1 MQKVTIY
8 ILFLFSIF
16 SFSQNDQLALNYFE
30 KGEFEKALSL
40 FEQLANKQP
49 SNYYFFEKVMDC
61 YQQLEQYEKAEK
73 AIEERKKRYYQPM
86 LHIELGYNFQLQKN
100 QSKADK
106 NYQKAID
113 ELSLNAN
120 YGYQIA
126 GVFEKK
132 SLLDWALKT
141 YETAQKQRPT
151 LNFDFQIALLEGQL
165 GNVSGMI
172 EKLLLYSFTNRQNV
186 AMVQSYFSRF
196 LQDDVSETFS
206 DTLRKTLIK
215 KTQTD
220 QDIFWNQYLS
230 WFFVNNKEFNKAF
243 IQEKAI
249 YKRNPENFN
258 TIVSLATLAL
268 EEKQYETAKDILN
281 FVIQNTTDDRLLISA
296 NTYLLKIKLIDLKT
310 EEHVAVQTQF
320 KQLIEKY
327 RITSNSLELVKLYAH
342 FEAFTLKNTVEA
354 KAILNKALELPLN
367 IREKSE
373 VKMELADIMIYDEK
387 FNQAILFYAQVEDN
401 MKNDPLAYEATMKM
415 AKANYY
421 KGDFDWA
428 LQQVKELKQS
438 TSLLI
443 ANDAVELYL
452 LLQDNIMEDSTH
464 VALHAF
470 SKADLKMY
478 QNKEAEALQLFLTI
492 LEKHKG
498 DTIEDETLYK
508 IAQLYTKNKDYT
520 KALSYYKELHTN
532 HSDGI
537 YVDEAYYFSA
547 QIYNDYLNEPEKA
560 KEYYEKIVLNHPDSI
575 YFPDSRLKYR
585 TLRGDSNL

>member
-1 MQKVTIY
+1 MQKISIY
-8 ILFLFSIF
+8 IFLVFSFF

-40 FEQLANKQP
+40 FEQLTQKQP
-49 SNYYFFEKVMDC
+49 SNYYYFEKVIDC

-73 AIEERKKRYYQPM
+73 AIDERKKRYFQPM
-86 LHIELGYNFQLQKN
+86 LHVELGYNYQLQKN

-106 NYQKAID
+106 NYQNAID
-113 ELSLNAN
+113 ELVENAN

-126 GVFEKK
+126 SVFEKK

-141 YETAQKQRPT
+141 YETAQKLKPT
-151 LNFDFQIALLEGQL
+151 LNFDFQIALLQGQL
-165 GNVSGMI
+165 GNVDIMI
-172 EKLLLYSFTNRQNV
+172 DKFLTYSFANKQNV
-186 AMVQSYFSRF
+186 VAVQSYFSRF
-196 LQDDVSETFS
+196 LQDDASGTFS
-206 DTLRKTLIK
+206 DNLKKALIK
-215 KTQTD
+215 KTQIE
-220 QDIFWNQYLS
+220 QDVFWNQYLS

-268 EEKQYETAKDILN
+268 EEKQYETSQEILN

-296 NTYLLKIKLIDLKT
+296 NTYLLKIKLIDLKA
-310 EEHVAVQTQF
+310 EENIAVQTQF

-354 KAILNKALELPLN
+354 KEILNKALELPLN

-373 VKMELADIMIYDEK
+373 IKMELADIMIYDEK

-415 AKANYY
+415 AKANFY

-452 LLQDNIMEDSTH
+452 LIQDNIMEDSTH
-464 VALHAF
+464 VALTAF
-470 SKADLKMY
+470 SKADLKLY

-508 IAQLYTKNKDYT
+508 IAQLYTKNKEYT
-520 KALSYYKELHTN
+520 KALSYYKELLDN

-537 YVDEAYYFSA
+537 YSDEAYYFSA
-547 QIYNDYLNEPEKA
+547 QIYNDFLNQPEKA

-575 YFPDSRLKYR
+575 YFPDARLKYR